1 MSQSTTGLQ
10 PGPAATS
17 STVIKIAADLPV
29 SGKDLRLG
37 KPAENGARLAVD
49 QANANHILAGYT
61 LVFESKDDVGPRGV
75 NDPAVGARNVTA
87 LVADALVA
95 GIVGPL
101 NSRVA
106 LSELSITNQAPLAQI
121 SPASTNPCLSK
132 ELAEW
137 ECSGFTSLLPT
148 LRPTGKVTS
157 FRIAPTDDLQ
167 GPAAADFVLQTL
179 QLQQV
184 YVIDDADP
192 YGIGLAH
199 GFIKQFLAQGGTV
212 LGYSRQPGPLHSYL
226 ELLTQI
232 ATLHP
237 DAIYFGGIDASGGTL
252 IRQQMQHVPGLE
264 QLPFLGADG
273 IVTPGFASSIGLA
286 GGPVYATVAVVDTM
300 SSAAAASFNRQYD
313 AVYGSANRNV
323 YSALAYDCANILIQ
337 AIKTALATGAHPP
350 QHAEDTAL
358 ASAFRQAVI
367 TAMQDS
373 SFHGVTWHHT
383 FDESGDTSNKLL
395 SVYQLAANGSGQAD
409 WRLATQV
416 TVQVAEGA
424 MTMRP
429 TSSVLEEST
438 RAEVIEG
445 VLSKVQAYYVFPEV
459 AQAMEQ
465 AIRWR
470 VSNGEY
476 DAITSGPQLARLLTA
491 HLQEVSH
498 DQHLHVVYFAEPQA
512 VREGGE
518 PSPEEQEEFR
528 QFAVLHNFGF
538 EKVERLAGNIGY
550 LDVRG
555 FGPPEFAGETAIAAM
570 NFLTNT
576 SALIIDLR
584 QNGGGDP
591 AMVALLSSYLFTQP
605 THLNDLYWREG
616 DRTEQYWT
624 LPYVPGRRDQAR
636 PVYILTSAHTF
647 SGAEEFCYNL
657 KNLKRATLI
666 GETTGGGAHPTG
678 GYPVT
683 EHFGV
688 GIPTGRAINP
698 ITGTNWEG
706 TGVIPDVEVPAAE
719 ALKVAHI
726 AALKKVLEATGENV
740 TGPLQAVVE
749 EARITLQELEAASER
764 H

>member
-1 MSQSTTGLQ
+1 MSQSTTGQQL
-10 PGPAATS
+10 GPAPTG
-17 STVIKIAADLPV
+17 STVIKIATDLPV
-29 SGKDLRLG
+29 SGKDIRLG
-37 KPAENGARLAVD
+37 KPAENGAHLAVD

-61 LVFESKDDVGPRGV
+61 LVFAPKDDVGPRGA

-95 GIVGPL
+95 GMVGPL

-106 LSELSITNQAPLAQI
+106 VAELPITNQAPLAQI
-121 SPASTNPCLSK
+121 SPATTNPCLSK
-132 ELAEW
+132 ERAEW

-157 FRIAPTDDLQ
+157 FRIAPTDDQQ
-167 GPAAADFVLQTL
+167 GPAAADFVLKTL
-179 QLQQV
+179 QLQKV

-199 GFIKQFLAQGGTV
+199 GFIKQFLASGGTV
-212 LGYSRQPGPLHSYL
+212 LGYSRQPGPIPSYL

-237 DAIYFGGIDASGGTL
+237 DAIYFGGIDATGGTL
-252 IRQQMQHVPGLE
+252 IRQQMQHVAGLE

-273 IVTPGFASSIGLA
+273 MMTPGFASTIGLA

-300 SSAAAASFNRQYD
+300 SSAAAATFNRQYD

-323 YSALAYDCANILIQ
+323 YSALAYDCANVLIQ
-337 AIKTALATGAHPP
+337 AIKTALANGAHPP
-350 QHAEDTAL
+350 QHSEDTAL

-367 TAMQDS
+367 TAMQDL
-373 SFHGVTWHHT
+373 SFHGVTGHHT
-383 FDESGDTSNKLL
+383 FDESGDTTNKLL
-395 SVYQLAANGSGQAD
+395 SVYQLADNRSGRPD
-409 WRLATQV
+409 WTLATEV
-416 TVQVAEGA
+416 TVQVWEGA

-429 TSSVLEEST
+429 TGSVLEEST

-445 VLSKVQAYYVFPEV
+445 VLSKLHAYYVFPEV
-459 AQAMEQ
+459 AQAMEE
-465 AIRWR
+465 AIRR
-470 VSNGEY
+470 RGSLGEY
-476 DAITSGPQLARLLTA
+476 DTITSGPQLARLLTA

-498 DQHLHVVYFAEPQA
+498 DQHLHVVYFAEPQP
-512 VREGGE
+512 VREAGE
-518 PSPEEQEEFR
+518 PSPEEREEFR
-528 QFAVLHNFGF
+528 QFCALHNFGF

-550 LDVRG
+550 LEVRG
-555 FGPPEFAGETAIAAM
+555 FFPPEVASETAIAAM
-570 NFLTNT
+570 NFLANA

-584 QNGGGDP
+584 QNGGGHP

-624 LPYVPGRRDQAR
+624 LPYVPGRRDQTR
-636 PVYILTSAHTF
+636 PVYILTSAQTF

-666 GETTGGGAHPTG
+666 GETTGGGAHPGG

-706 TGVIPDVEVPAAE
+706 TGVIPDVEVPPEE
-719 ALKVAHI
+719 AFKVAHI
-726 AALKKVLEATGENV
+726 AALKKVLSSAGENV

-749 EARITLQELEAASER
+749 EARATLAELEAASETQ
-764 H
+764 

>member
-1 MSQSTTGLQ
+1 MWQSTTGKQL
-10 PGPAATS
+10 GPAPTG
-17 STVIKIAADLPV
+17 STIIKIATDLPV
-29 SGKDLRLG
+29 SGKDIHLG
-37 KPAENGARLAVD
+37 KPAEHGARLAVD
-49 QANANHILAGYT
+49 QANANHTLAGYT
-61 LVFESKDDVGPRGV
+61 LVFEPKDDVGPSGWH
-75 NDPAVGARNVTA
+75 DPAVGARNVTA
-87 LVADALVA
+87 LVADVLVA
-95 GIVGPL
+95 GIVGPF

-106 LSELSITNQAPLAQI
+106 MAELPITNQAPLAQI
-121 SPASTNPCLSK
+121 SPAATNPCLSK
-132 ELAEW
+132 EIAEW

-157 FRIAPTDDLQ
+157 FRIVPTDDQQ
-167 GPAAADFVLQTL
+167 GPAAADFVLKTL
-179 QLQQV
+179 QLKQV
-184 YVIDDADP
+184 YIIDDADS
-192 YGIGLAH
+192 YGIGLAQ
-199 GFIKQFLAQGGTV
+199 GFIKQFLAHGGTV
-212 LGYSRQPGPLHSYL
+212 LGYSRQPGSYL

-237 DAIYFGGIDASGGTL
+237 DAIYFGGIDATGGTL
-252 IRQQMQHVPGLE
+252 IRQQMQHVAGLE
-264 QLPFLGADG
+264 QLPFIGADG
-273 IVTPGFASSIGLA
+273 IVTPRFASTIGLA
-286 GGPVYATVAVVDTM
+286 GGPVYGTVAVVDTM
-300 SSAAAASFNRQYD
+300 SSASAATFNRQYD
-313 AVYGSANRNV
+313 AVYGTANCNA

-337 AIKTALATGAHPP
+337 AIKTALANGAHPP
-350 QHAEDTAL
+350 QHSEDTAL

-367 TAMQDS
+367 TAIQGL
-373 SFHGVTWHHT
+373 SFDGVTGHHT
-383 FDESGDTSNKLL
+383 FDSNGDTTNKLL
-395 SVYQLAANGSGQAD
+395 SVYQLAANSHGRPD
-409 WRLATQV
+409 WTLATQV

-429 TSSVLEEST
+429 TGSVPEEST

-445 VLSKVQAYYVFPEV
+445 VLSELHAYYVFPEV

-465 AIRWR
+465 AIRR
-470 VSNGEY
+470 RKGLGEY
-476 DAITSGPQLARLLTA
+476 DTITSGPQLARLLTA
-491 HLQEVSH
+491 HLQGVSH
-498 DQHLHVVYFAEPQA
+498 DKHLHVVYFAEP
-512 VREGGE
+512 RPMHEGGE

-528 QFAVLHNFGF
+528 QFAALHNFGF

-555 FGPPEFAGETAIAAM
+555 FFPPEFASETAIAAM
-570 NFLTNT
+570 NFLANA

-584 QNGGGDP
+584 QNGGGHP

-624 LPYVPGRRDQAR
+624 LPYVPGRRDQTR
-636 PVYILTSAHTF
+636 PVYLLTSAHTF

-666 GETTGGGAHPTG
+666 GETTGGAAHPGG

-706 TGVIPDVEVPAAE
+706 TGVLPDVEVPPEE
-719 ALKVAHI
+719 AFKVAHI
-726 AALKKVLEATGENV
+726 AALKKVLLAAGENV

-749 EARITLQELEAASER
+749 EARATLAELEAASQTQ
-764 H
+764 